1 MYKAI
6 HRGIKYTPNGSQL
19 SPMRPR
25 SMLGGKL
32 SYTTGRSHA
41 DHPVFIPLDVVW
53 RKLSGT
59 PERDEAKY

>member
-25 SMLGGKL
+25 SMLGGKSFVKMTTVKLIIQYSSL
-32 SYTTGRSHA
+32 SMWYGVSYNTH
-41 DHPVFIPLDVVW
+41 IIVVN
-53 RKLSGT
+53 
-59 PERDEAKY
+59 